1 MSTTSKYLFGII
13 LLKFLYIYGR
23 IRLERR
29 IVMKQ
34 NLKNFLIAFATGLVV
49 FGACAVLVIA
59 ILQGGL

>member
-1 MSTTSKYLFGII
+1 
-13 LLKFLYIYGR
+13 
-23 IRLERR
+23 
-29 IVMKQ
+29 MKQ